1 MNARRIKKQ
10 IPVIYN
16 ILRHDM
22 IAATLV
28 ACLFAIVPIG
38 RAAAATN
45 ETTGAAAIAPAL
57 EVADGFLVVIP
68 KAGFGKD
75 YLFTASLIPQAMA
88 ATSTGL
94 AGKIVRFEL
103 FPDGV
108 DMYESTRGLVV
119 TEDLPTR
126 RLLANFAIVRQD
138 GDRVVID
145 FNKGM
150 RRVFTEAWTAS
161 GGLDLVGRDTVL
173 DVPESRVFDARQEGS
188 RLVIRQS
195 VQARNR
201 QSNQNLEARYEVRY
215 FLSPYRP
222 GAFEGKELEAPD
234 ARYLR
239 YFETEGQIEP
249 VTGRVSGRI
258 ARFDIHNPVVFYY
271 SANTPSNYVG
281 AVREGILYWNRAF
294 GKEVLR
300 VEKAPEG
307 VTAPD
312 AKHNVIQWV
321 PWDNAGFAYADVL
334 LDPLSGESEHGQ
346 AYITTVFAFSG
357 RARARSLL
365 RAMEELAAPKKD
377 DKKHEGE
384 ARLGVPFL
392 ASAPGCQLDTQA
404 FAQQMA
410 HGLQDV
416 LASDKLTDEAVLQA
430 SQDYVREVVAH
441 EVGHVLGL
449 RHNFAGSLAGT
460 LTRTELN
467 DWFRAYMTGQPIDA
481 YTNKL
486 ASNSMM
492 EYTIFKGAVFTGWQM
507 RTTKEPLPHDR
518 AAIRWGYFD
527 NAEARTNK
535 MLFATDQ
542 DAGRYGDVRQF
553 DYGPDPVVSAYAE
566 MAEIVDLLPNN
577 VIEAFI
583 RARAPRNP
591 HDRIPLEQVS
601 LSFISYASQLAGQFA
616 DIISWFKADTRS
628 LRVENQFDFIG
639 DLNRQERL
647 DAHWKRLNAEIEQLG
662 GVDRA
667 AFSIMPMDL
676 KLDLKREPAGV
687 PVAQRLSA
695 TNLTARLEKLL
706 VSPNYTNFVGLDDQ
720 KYSFTKEERALI
732 LQRGRK
738 CFEELEEEL
747 TRQICQHLENAPRT
761 LGVEATKTVGD
772 EDIVAKLEQ
781 RITELAKLVVM
792 AKNDAS
798 DTNETRRVAGKLDKG
813 FVEVVDFK
821 YDLDTRLAAAKMLN
835 EKTGSFKG
843 WADDA
848 KTDLNNQLKNDV
860 EWAFNLGHFKDFKV
874 ALLSRPLREWYQRQQ
889 DILALLPLLPNP
901 PPGGSPPLPP
911 R

>member
-1 MNARRIKKQ
+1 MQ
-10 IPVIYN
+10 IPATN
-16 ILRHDM
+16 NTLWRNAILA
-22 IAATLV
+22 ILASF
-28 ACLFAIVPIG
+28 LFAIVPSH
-38 RAAAATN
+38 RAAAASN
-45 ETTGAAAIAPAL
+45 ENAEGAAVGPPL
-57 EVADGFLVVIP
+57 EVADGFLLAIP

-75 YLFTASLIPQAMA
+75 YLFAASLIPQAQA

-94 AGKIVRFEL
+94 AGKIVRFQL

-108 DMYESTRGLVV
+108 DMYESTRGLVI
-119 TEDLPTR
+119 TDELPAR
-126 RLLANFAIVRQD
+126 RLLASFAIVRQD
-138 GDRVVID
+138 GNRVVVD

-150 RRVFTEAWTAS
+150 RRVFTEAWTQS
-161 GGLDLVGRDTVL
+161 GTLNLEARDEVL
-173 DVPESRVFDARQEGS
+173 EVPESRVFDARQEEG

-215 FLSPYRP
+215 FLSPYQP

-234 ARYLR
+234 ARYVR
-239 YFETEGQIEP
+239 YFETEGHLEP
-249 VTGRVSGRI
+249 VTGRISGRI
-258 ARFDIHNPVVFYY
+258 ARFDLRKPVVFYY
-271 SANTPSNYVG
+271 SANTPTNYAG
-281 AVREGILYWNRAF
+281 AVQDGILYWNRAF
-294 GKEVLR
+294 GKEVVR
-300 VEKAPEG
+300 AEKAPEG
-307 VTAPD
+307 VTAPN
-312 AKHNVIQWV
+312 AKYNVIQWV

-346 AYITTVFAFSG
+346 AYITSVFAFSG
-357 RARARSLL
+357 KARARVLL

-377 DKKHEGE
+377 DKKGE
-384 ARLGVPFL
+384 VEPRLGVPFL
-392 ASAPGCQLDTQA
+392 ASAPGCQLDPRA

-416 LASDKLTDEAVLQA
+416 LASDALTDEAVLRI

-449 RHNFAGSLAGT
+449 RHNFAGSLATT

-467 DWFRAYMTGQPIDA
+467 DWFKAYVAGQPTDA

-486 ASNSMM
+486 ASSSMM
-492 EYTIFKGAVFTGWQM
+492 EYTIFKAAVFAGWQM
-507 RTTKEPLPHDR
+507 RLTKGPLPHDL

-527 NAEARTNK
+527 SPEVRTQK

-542 DAGRYGDVRQF
+542 DVGRYGDVRQF
-553 DYGPDPVVSAYAE
+553 DFGPDPVASAYAE
-566 MAEIVDLLPNN
+566 MAEIIDLMPNS
-577 VIEAFI
+577 VIETFI

-591 HDRIPLEQVS
+591 HDRIPLEQVN
-601 LSFISYASQLAGQFA
+601 LSFTGYAAQLAAQFA

-647 DAHWKRLNAEIEQLG
+647 DAHWKRLDAQVEQLG
-662 GVDRA
+662 GVDRT
-667 AFSIMPMDL
+667 AFSFMPLDL

-687 PVAQRLSA
+687 PVAQRFSA

-706 VSPNYTNFVGLDDQ
+706 VSPTYTNFVGLDDK

-732 LQRGRK
+732 LQRGGK
-738 CFEELEEEL
+738 CFEELEKEL
-747 TRQICQHLENAPRT
+747 TKQVCHRLENAPRT
-761 LGVEATKTVGD
+761 LGVEAARTVGD

-781 RITELAKLVVM
+781 RITELAKLVIM
-792 AKNDAS
+792 ARHDSAGTNDLQ
-798 DTNETRRVAGKLDKG
+798 RVAGKLDKG
-813 FVEVVDFK
+813 YVEVLDFK

-848 KTDLNNQLKNDV
+848 KTDLNGQLKGEV
-860 EWAFNLGHFKDFKV
+860 EAALNLSHFKDFKV

-889 DILALLPLLPNP
+889 DLLSLLPLFPATNQP
-901 PPGGSPPLPP
+901 PSGGSPPLPP